1 MGRHSFVGFV
11 VRNLINRFLRPFG
24 WCIGRI
30 IRVEQNVGG
39 NLVERPLPTGWR
51 AYRVLP
57 LRKA

>member
-1 MGRHSFVGFV
+1 MIR
-11 VRNLINRFLRPFG
+11 RAINTILRPFG

-39 NLVERPLPTGWR
+39 NLVEHPLPTGWR

-57 LRKA
+57 LKGA